1 MIGIFREQELS
12 IQSSFAQH
20 ENIKMKWKQV
30 TVASCNTKYCRI
42 FRNIYCSAK
51 PRSHGVKAAGRNTK
65 DDIGDLVVTDCQL
78 AQLLSTNVHNF
89 SLSGT

>member
-1 MIGIFREQELS
+1 MLVVWETIESKRMPPLS
-12 IQSSFAQH
+12 
-20 ENIKMKWKQV
+20 W
-30 TVASCNTKYCRI
+30 I